1 MTLPQAARWKV
12 ASDKKIVSSLEKY
25 GVYELVPITSVPNG

>member
-12 ASDKKIVSSLEKY
+12 ASDKKIVSLEKY